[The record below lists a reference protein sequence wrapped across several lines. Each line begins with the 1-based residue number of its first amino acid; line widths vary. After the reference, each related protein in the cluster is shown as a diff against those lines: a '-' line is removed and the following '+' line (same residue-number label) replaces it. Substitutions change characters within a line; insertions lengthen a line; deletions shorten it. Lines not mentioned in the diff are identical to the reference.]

1 MNPKSEYANQLLMR
15 RNKREVRGALAL
27 LLLLPLA
34 AWAEG
39 MPQVSTLS
47 ATTITTER
55 ATLNCT
61 VNPDGYPTVA
71 WFEWDTTPIA
81 LRNHTPVTD
90 MESGTDALPLSVP
103 LAGLTPNTTYYFR
116 AAATNSAGAV
126 YGTKLA
132 FTTIGPP
139 QVSTLSATAVT
150 TNAAT
155 LNGAV
160 NPKGFPTAAWF
171 QWGTTNGY
179 GNLTPVTDMGSGTN
193 ALAISVPLAGLT
205 PGVVYQFRVAA
216 TNSYGAVYGSGQTF
230 TALAL
235 PQVLTLSAT
244 AVTANGATLN
254 STVNPDGYPTA
265 AWFQWGTTTSYANIT
280 PVTDMGSGTNALPLS
295 FSLAGLT
302 PSLSYHFRVV
312 ATNSTGGSV
321 YGSDQV
327 FTTLGAPQ
335 VLTLSATA
343 VTTNAA
349 TLNGTVNPNG
359 YATAAWFQWGTGISY
374 GNLTPVTDMGS
385 GTNVLPLSV
394 PLAGLTPSTTYY
406 FRVAATNSYGAVYS
420 SHQVF
425 TTRPHAD
432 TNTVTS
438 LAESGA
444 GSLRQV
450 IADSAPGDSIVFGVT
465 GTITLSSGEL
475 VVDKD
480 LTILGPG
487 PSVLAIGNGGRGFH
501 VYPGVRLAVVNLT
514 ITNCWS
520 DHGAAIYNDGGN
532 LLVQNCLFTRNT
544 ADGDQAST
552 NGCGG
557 AVFNT
562 GIASI
567 ESTTFVS
574 NSAAGAPA
582 IDWTWPGG
590 TGGAGYGGALY
601 NLGNLELRNSTFVTN
616 SVGGGQGAAG
626 SSPPPSGTVA
636 ERGQFG
642 GPGGDGNGGALFNA
656 GVATVVNCTFTGNRA
671 HGGLGGAG
679 GKGGDSLYSNYPPK
693 YLGGAGGG
701 GGKGGA
707 ACGAIYDT
715 DGLCSLKNCTIAS
728 NSGFGGAGGPGGP
741 GGHGGL
747 GDGPAG
753 GTGIDGNA
761 LGSLRGAGVLLLN
774 NVLSSNAPGGNASGT
789 ITDGG
794 HNLSSDASCAFTNS
808 GSMNNT
814 DPKLVPLADNGGPT
828 PTMALL
834 PGSPA
839 IDAGN
844 TSLAPTIDQRG
855 FPRPA
860 GSAADI
866 GAYEYGSMMPT
877 LTASISETNSL
888 NILASGNTG
897 RTCRL
902 LVSPDMRHWVAIA
915 TNQIGSDGTFLFYD
929 DCAAAGICRFYRLVM
944 P

>member
-1 MNPKSEYANQLLMR
+1 MNTSNKQGNWSLTKSE
-15 RNKREVRGALAL
+15 KRVLRVAFT

-34 AWAEG
+34 AGAG
-39 MPQVSTLS
+39 GPPQVSTLS
-47 ATTITTER
+47 ATTVTTER
-55 ATLNCT
+55 ATLNGT
-61 VNPDGYPTVA
+61 VNPDGSPTAA

-90 MESGTDALPLSVP
+90 MESGTDVLPLSAP

-132 FTTIGPP
+132 FTTMGPP

-160 NPKGFPTAAWF
+160 NPKGSPTAAWF
-171 QWGTTNGY
+171 QWGTTNDY

-193 ALAISVPLAGLT
+193 ALALSVPLAGLT

-216 TNSYGAVYGSGQTF
+216 TNSYGTVYGSGQAF

-244 AVTANGATLN
+244 AVTANRATLN

-265 AWFQWGTTTSYANIT
+265 AWFQWGATTSYGNIT
-280 PVTDMGSGTNALPLS
+280 LVTDMGSGTNALPLS
-295 FSLAGLT
+295 FSLDGLT
-302 PSLSYHFRVV
+302 PSLTYHFRVA

-327 FTTLGAPQ
+327 FTTLGPPQ

-349 TLNGTVNPNG
+349 TLNGTINPNG
-359 YATAAWFQWGTGISY
+359 YPTAAWFQWGTGISY

-438 LAESGA
+438 LAENGA

-487 PSVLAIGNGGRGFH
+487 TSVLAIGNGGRAFR
-501 VYPGVRLAVVNLT
+501 VYPGVQLTVVNLT

-520 DHGAAIYNDGGN
+520 DSGAGIYNGGGS
-532 LLVQNCLFTRNT
+532 LSVQKCLFANNT
-544 ADGDQAST
+544 ANT

-557 AVFNT
+557 AVFNSGTATIT
-562 GIASI
+562 GS
-567 ESTTFVS
+567 TFVG
-574 NSAAGAPA
+574 NSAAGAA
-582 IDWTWPGG
+582 GSDG
-590 TGGAGYGGALY
+590 TGGPGGAGCGGALY
-601 NLGNLELRNSTFVTN
+601 NLGNLELMNSTFVTN

-656 GVATVVNCTFTGNRA
+656 GVATVVNCTFTGNSA
-671 HGGLGGAG
+671 HGGPGGAG

-747 GDGPAG
+747 GDGPVG

-814 DPKLVPLADNGGPT
+814 DPKLAPLADNRGPT
-828 PTMALL
+828 LTMALL

-844 TSLAPTIDQRG
+844 TSLVPTIDQRG

-866 GAYEYGSMMPT
+866 GAFEYDSVMPT
-877 LTASISETNSL
+877 VSISLSNAIGL

-897 RTCRL
+897 QTCRL
-902 LVSPDMRHWVAIA
+902 LVSTDMKSWVPVA
-915 TNQIGSDGTFLFYD
+915 TNQIGNDGTVLYYG
-929 DCAAAGICRFYRLVM
+929 DCAAGGICRFYRLVM